1 MSEEKTGIG
10 FEQKLEMLE
19 SLVTRMEGGGM
30 KLEDLLEEVVG
41 EEGDAPF
48 VGVEAGEQVVVDL
61 GAADLALRYDLT
73 APLARVAAN

>member
-30 KLEDLLEEVVG
+30 RLEDLLSEYTLGMRLSKELTQELEAAQAKMLVLKNG
-41 EEGDAPF
+41 SLKPAEDGD
-48 VGVEAGEQVVVDL
+48 GL
-61 GAADLALRYDLT
+61 
-73 APLARVAAN
+73 

>member
-30 KLEDLLEEVVG
+30 RLEDLLSEYALGMQLSKELTQELEAAQAKMLVLKNG
-41 EEGDAPF
+41 SLKPAEDGD
-48 VGVEAGEQVVVDL
+48 GL
-61 GAADLALRYDLT
+61 
-73 APLARVAAN
+73 

>member
-30 KLEDLLEEVVG
+30 RLEDLLSEYALGMRLSKELTQ
-41 EEGDAPF
+41 EL
-48 VGVEAGEQVVVDL
+48 EAAQAKMLVLKNGSLKPAEDSDGL
-61 GAADLALRYDLT
+61 
-73 APLARVAAN
+73 

>member
-30 KLEDLLEEVVG
+30 RLEDLLSEYALGMHLSKELTQELEAAQAKMLVLKNG
-41 EEGDAPF
+41 SLKPAEDGD
-48 VGVEAGEQVVVDL
+48 GL
-61 GAADLALRYDLT
+61 
-73 APLARVAAN
+73 